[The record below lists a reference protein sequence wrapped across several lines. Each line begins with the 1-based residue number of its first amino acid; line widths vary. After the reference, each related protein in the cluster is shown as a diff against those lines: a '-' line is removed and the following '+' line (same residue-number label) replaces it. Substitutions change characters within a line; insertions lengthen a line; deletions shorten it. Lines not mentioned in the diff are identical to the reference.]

1 MNHFYANP
9 SLFFQAGLA
18 IALLLIIGSLFYVAY
33 HVAIKPDLKE
43 WREERRFEAKLRRMR
58 SAAV

>member
-1 MNHFYANP
+1 MDHFYANP

-18 IALLLIIGSLFYVAY
+18 LAILLVIGCLFCVAY
-33 HVAIKPDLKE
+33 HAVIKPDLKE